1 MTEVYLSLPPRRSEI
16 VYADSCSVAP
26 ASLNAL
32 TELMWA
38 PGFKAASNSGPIDAA
53 ITPTDPAFFAGRS
66 AFWNQKISRGVMD
79 AAIQAL
85 VDKAVSETLERAAKR
100 VETLAGNIPYEKAWK
115 RAAKEIRAFKP
126 I

>member
-1 MTEVYLSLPPRRSEI
+1 MTEVAQRLPQRSNDLSYVGSR
-16 VYADSCSVAP
+16 SVAP
-26 ASLNAL
+26 ASLNAS

-53 ITPTDPAFFAGRS
+53 ITPTDPAFYAGRS
-66 AFWNQKISRGVMD
+66 AFWNPQTSRGVMD

-85 VDKAVSETLERAAKR
+85 IDKAVNEALERAARR
-100 VETLAGNIPYEKAWK
+100 VETLSGNIPYEKAWR

-126 I
+126 N